1 MAINVVLCII
11 AISIPVLLYSGC
23 ILTRKKRSPD
33 LAVAAPNYELD
44 RAA

>member
-1 MAINVVLCII
+1 MAINVVLGII
-11 AISIPVLLYSGC
+11 ILSIPALLYSGC

-33 LAVAAPNYELD
+33 LPGAAPNFELD

>member
-11 AISIPVLLYSGC
+11 AIGIPTLLYSGC
-23 ILTRKKRSPD
+23 VLTRKKRPPV
-33 LAVAAPNYELD
+33 LADTAPHFELD